1 MILHYLKVAVRS
13 LLKYK
18 VQSLISAVGLAAG
31 FVCFALSM
39 IWIRYELTYDNFHR
53 GADRIYMIYGN
64 SILSKNGYSLTQ
76 AYPLA
81 EALRETF
88 PEVEDAAAFNNRTVW
103 VEVEGRESAR
113 KFMEADTAFVRM
125 FDVRLQEGSWSFLHN
140 TDEVALGRTL
150 QHPV

>member
-76 AYPLA
+76 AYPWPKHFA
-81 EALRETF
+81 RHF
-88 PEVEDAAAFNNRTVW
+88 PRWRT
-103 VEVEGRESAR
+103 RLPI
-113 KFMEADTAFVRM
+113 FVFGNQWM
-125 FDVRLQEGSWSFLHN
+125 WKVGNLTKCF
-140 TDEVALGRTL
+140 
-150 QHPV
+150 